1 MQEVDALLEDMG
13 GDAGSLEHGEVLA
26 RVGSWPQSS
35 WDALAQAAIA
45 APTNGDFLWLLGLHD
60 LQCGNAAGAVELL
73 CEAIAHC
80 PQHALAQ
87 TALGQAMAAL
97 DLPAAAIECFALAI
111 TWYPDLGEPFFY
123 RGNALY
129 QLGRWEAAIDD
140 YRQAISRRP
149 ALMQAHNN
157 LGLAL
162 TRQGLYPLAV
172 ESLSRA
178 VELDPDRAEPHC
190 NLGVA
195 LYGAGRL
202 REAVGSYDRAL
213 ALEPQY
219 AEAANNRGNALWDL
233 GYQDPERRV
242 AALASYDLA
251 IASKPDYEEAYWN
264 KALALLQTGDY
275 ARGWALYEWRWKR
288 RAFAPIVRKFD
299 CPLWLGQEPLQN
311 KTIVLHGEQGLG
323 DSIQFCR
330 YAALV
335 QELGAR
341 VVLEVEAS
349 LVGLLGSLQGPQE
362 IIARGAALPPADFHC
377 PMLSLPL
384 AFHTDLS
391 NIPLTSAYLTP
402 KPARLMHWRQLH
414 GPKRSP
420 RVGLVW
426 SGDPAHRNDH
436 NRSLPLKTLLAYLPR
451 GYEYISL
458 QKEVRESDRA
468 DLRARPD
475 IRDMGHALTD
485 FSETAA
491 ACREMDLLITVDTSF
506 AHLSGALGKP
516 TWILLSAPSDWRW
529 LLDREDSPWYD
540 SARLFRQ
547 HTPGDWDTPLTR
559 VARALQTDWP
569 LAEP

>member
-1 MQEVDALLEDMG
+1 MQEVDALLADMG
-13 GDAGSLEHGEVLA
+13 DVAGSLEHGEVLA
-26 RVGSWPQSS
+26 RVGSWPQST
-35 WDALAQAAIA
+35 WDALAREAIA
-45 APTNGDFLWLLGLHD
+45 GPANGDFDWLLGLHAF
-60 LQCGNAAGAVELL
+60 QCGNAAGAVELL
-73 CEAIAHC
+73 CQAITHR
-80 PQHALAQ
+80 PHHALAQ

-97 DLPAAAIECFALAI
+97 DLPAASVECFDLAI
-111 TWYPDLGEPFFY
+111 KCNPDLGEPFFY
-123 RGNALY
+123 RGNAFY

-140 YRQAISRRP
+140 YRQAIARRP

-162 TRQGLYPLAV
+162 TRLGHHPLAV

-178 VELDPDRAEPHC
+178 VELDPDRSEPHC

-195 LYGAGRL
+195 LFGAGRL
-202 REAVGSYDRAL
+202 REAVDSYDRAL
-213 ALEPQY
+213 ALDPQY

-233 GYQDPERRV
+233 GYQDAEQRV
-242 AALASYDLA
+242 AALASYEAA

-264 KALALLQTGDY
+264 KALAFLQTGNY
-275 ARGWALYEWRWKR
+275 AQGWALYEWRWKR

-299 CPLWLGQEPLQN
+299 CPLWLGKNSLRH
-311 KTIVLHGEQGLG
+311 KTILLHGEQGLG

-330 YAALV
+330 YAVLV

-341 VVLEVEAS
+341 VVLEVDAS
-349 LVGLLGSLQGPQE
+349 LVALLSSLQGPHE
-362 IIARGAALPPADFHC
+362 VIARGAALPQADFHC

-391 NIPLTSAYLTP
+391 NIPLTGAYLTP
-402 KPARLMHWRQLH
+402 KPARLMHWRQLL
-414 GPKRSP
+414 GPKQAP

-426 SGDPAHRNDH
+426 SGDPTHRNDH
-436 NRSLPLKTLLAYLPR
+436 NRSLPLKTLLAYLPN

-458 QKEVRESDRA
+458 QKDVRESDRN
-468 DLRARPD
+468 DLAARPD
-475 IRDMGHALTD
+475 IRNMGQALSD

-491 ACREMDLLITVDTSF
+491 ACSEMDLLMTVDTSF
-506 AHLSGALGKP
+506 AHLSAALGKP
-516 TWILLSAPSDWRW
+516 TWILLPIQSDWRW

-547 HTPGDWDTPLTR
+547 QTPGDWHTALTR
-559 VARALQTDWP
+559 IACALEIDLP
-569 LAEP
+569 LP